1 MTELA
6 LIQLP
11 GAFVRLVTAGDWFEA
26 EDLPPTAPAYA
37 GWSEHGFALLELERA
52 GDPPAGMRFVGEPA
66 YQVAGERCL
75 EVFAL
80 EGLPPATIEELNA
93 HLTSRARE
101 LEAAGI
107 VVDGMRVAT
116 DRESLALISGAHA
129 LVQAEPARVI
139 DFDAIDGPVQLTAA
153 QVRTLALAVGGHV
166 QAIFSARCAVRRLIA
181 DGSLSTF
188 EQVGAA
194 LVASLQSGDQP

>member
-1 MTELA
+1 MSELA
-6 LIQLP
+6 LILLP
-11 GAFVRLVTAGDWFEA
+11 DTVVSLVVAGDGFEA
-26 EDLPPTAPAYA
+26 DGLPWTVPAYA
-37 GWSEHGFALLELERA
+37 GWNRDGYALLELERA
-52 GDPPAGMRFVGEPA
+52 GDPPEGKDFVGDA
-66 YQVAGERCL
+66 VYQVSGGKCF

-80 EGLPPATIEELNA
+80 EDKPPPSIEELNA
-93 HLTSRARE
+93 NLTGRARE

-116 DRESLALISGAHA
+116 DRESLALINGAHA

-139 DFDAIDGPVQLTAA
+139 DFDAIDGPVHLNAA
-153 QVRTLALAVGGHV
+153 QVRTLALAVAGHV

-194 LVASLQSGDQP
+194 LVASLQPGDQP